1 MTRTH
6 KVLLILGLTIFGVWG
21 CGKSNSANTQNAAAA
36 KIAKLESDLRAALD
50 ARDLFRQKFNESQT
64 QARLESH
71 RYQAVVKER
80 DELVVKLQQKTEEHK
95 ELQVQYDGFRKNLK
109 DLIGQAEVALAPQSS
124 SVIASPVS
132 LKR

>member
-21 CGKSNSANTQNAAAA
+21 CGKSNSTNAQNAAAM
-36 KIAKLESDLRAALD
+36 KIAKLESDLRAAID

-80 DELVVKLQQKTEEHK
+80 DELVVKLQQKTEEHR

-109 DLIGQAEVALAPQSS
+109 DLIGQAEVALAPKSNG
-124 SVIASPVS
+124 VIASPVS
-132 LKR
+132 LKK